1 MLRKTRPDLPRAFR
15 CPGAPIVPLLSAALC
30 LFLMIFLKPFT
41 WFAFLAWMAAGLVI
55 YFGYARR
62 RSHLHP
68 NQ

>member
-1 MLRKTRPDLPRAFR
+1 MRRWLPA
-15 CPGAPIVPLLSAALC
+15 PLLSAALC

-41 WFAFLAWMAAGLVI
+41 WYAFLAWMAAGLVI